1 MQDGREPVGLIL
13 AALEAQTS
21 SLYRLSVV
29 ATKQGQDKFQSD
41 IRRVAEVLKKLL
53 AAAGPPTATE
63 LVAKVAALQVQLDE
77 IGAQTR
83 TRGAMP
89 IPFVFGPGK
98 PAYDAL
104 AHAQAEVFVQAI
116 RASADKY
123 AELVARQN
131 AYYELLK
138 KYVATLRQTARALEF
153 MEASLARPVDL
164 RAEANQLLKVDS
176 SCATRW
182 PLTAVNRAALP
193 RRSAGRARPLR
204 QGSRFDGE
212 QACRSTPTPWTC

>member
-63 LVAKVAALQVQLDE
+63 LVAKVAALQAQLDE

-164 RAEANQLLKVDS
+164 RAEANQLLKVAFELRDAMAAYRGQPDS
-176 SCATRW
+176 
-182 PLTAVNRAALP
+182 AAAP
-193 RRSAGRARPLR
+193 
-204 QGSRFDGE
+204 
-212 QACRSTPTPWTC
+212 